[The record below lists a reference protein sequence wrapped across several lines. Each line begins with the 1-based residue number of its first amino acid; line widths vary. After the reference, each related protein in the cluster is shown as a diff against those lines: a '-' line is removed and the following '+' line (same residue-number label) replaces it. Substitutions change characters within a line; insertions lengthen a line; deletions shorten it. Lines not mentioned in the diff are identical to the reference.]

1 LAIGKQK
8 SETSPSEYHSIFA
21 DVERRLR
28 EAPWFADGWT
38 AVVGESE
45 PMTWLG
51 LNKLSWQTSG
61 LEIHF
66 ESWIKKEQIA
76 KRRVPV
82 VMHVEG
88 GHHTRRYAFNTRFH
102 SEVAEIAQTWEG
114 YVINE
119 AGMTRLAISIPMD
132 QGALAPALA
141 VEFARLAQL
150 GPVVDGIVDT
160 MRR

>member
-1 LAIGKQK
+1 VKPQIKRSI
-8 SETSPSEYHSIFA
+8 SEFSPVFA
-21 DVERRLR
+21 EAARLLR
-28 EAPWFADGWT
+28 DRPWFGDGWT
-38 AVVGESE
+38 AVVGENEGS
-45 PMTWLG
+45 TWLG
-51 LNKLSWQTSG
+51 LNKMAWQTSA

-82 VMHVEG
+82 AMHVEG

-102 SEVAEIAQTWEG
+102 AEIVELVQAWEG

-119 AGMTRLAISIPMD
+119 AGMTRLAVSIPMESD
-132 QGALAPALA
+132 ALISALV

-150 GPVVDGIVDT
+150 GPVVDRIVDT
-160 MRR
+160 MQQ